1 MYSATVSTYSSSAE
15 WTKANKPSVRK
26 PGLFAGGE
34 DNRQVMADRFSN
46 IEVPEIPSIL
56 SRAPESEFNSHQE
69 FVLRH
74 VDFLI
79 DVLTGEQY
87 QSNWQHPSGCPTASP
102 EMQCRKRE
110 SGEQFPCRYESVST
124 ETPDSECKCEDSLA
138 GSDDP
143 LDTVAAVAI
152 ANNNQPPALRYFDKE
167 YRDIIAGLKAT
178 IGPWD
183 EIASLSRTEL
193 ESALSE
199 ITNRR
204 GVDDQRVARLHTLLD
219 AVADCERTDGVSLRD
234 LGGLPYS
241 RFADLLMSFPG
252 ISRSDAW
259 WLMLVAFDKPVW
271 PADPFIDGLLCSCG
285 LLDPE
290 QFRDGA
296 ERREV
301 LEDALAR
308 RQIPQF
314 HRALAGHGVK
324 GGIDVCS
331 DTCEIRKFL
340 LTHRL
345 RAQEQDQ
352 DDPVIVDLFSGAGGL
367 SLGFTRAGWSV
378 ELALDNNEVATDT
391 YRLNHP
397 EVPHKNIICGDIRTE
412 IEQGLVEKIS
422 RSPDV
427 VVGGP
432 PCQSLSQA
440 GYRARLA
447 DNEDYSILED
457 ERTELYEEYVSVVQE
472 LGPKAIVMENVEG
485 MANEIGDTGV
495 RVADLVIEALEST
508 GAGRFGYVCDY
519 QLLDCTDYGIPQ
531 NRERIFIFGIREDL
545 AGSERQAVIEQLF
558 ELLSDVSPSEEFD
571 LKQAL
576 SGLPRIRRGEG
587 GRVITD
593 EVRGSRSR
601 FVDENELDTGTGLCF
616 NHRAREHPME
626 KDRILFDEALEPGD
640 TGWDVKYAKDGEYAE
655 LIEYDVGTE
664 DNPRFKDKYRM
675 LEWTEPAPTV
685 VAHLAKDSN
694 NFVLPDYYDY
704 APNVTGEPDRRR
716 NRGVTPR
723 EAARIQS
730 FPDEYVFLGP
740 FTSWFEQIG
749 NAVPPLIGQYIAQIL
764 DQYLSS
770 AHPTEVAQSNP
781 EQAKTDD

>member
-1 MYSATVSTYSSSAE
+1 
-15 WTKANKPSVRK
+15 
-26 PGLFAGGE
+26 
-34 DNRQVMADRFSN
+34 MADRFSN

-56 SRAPESEFNSHQE
+56 SKAPESEFNSHQE

-79 DVLTGEQY
+79 DLLTGEQY
-87 QSNWQHPSGCPTASP
+87 QSNWQHPCGCPTASP
-102 EMQCRKRE
+102 EIQCRKRG
-110 SGEQFPCRYESVST
+110 SGEQFPCRYGSVST
-124 ETPDSECKCEDSLA
+124 ETPNSGCKCGDSLA
-138 GSDDP
+138 ESDDP
-143 LDTVAAVAI
+143 LDTVAAVVI
-152 ANNNQPPALRYFDKE
+152 ANNNRPPALRYFDKE
-167 YRDIIAGLKAT
+167 YRDIIAGLRAT
-178 IGPWD
+178 VGPWD
-183 EIASLSRTEL
+183 EIASLSQTEL
-193 ESALSE
+193 ESALNE

-204 GVDDQRVARLHTLLD
+204 GFDEQRVVRLYTLLD

-271 PADPFIDGLLCSCG
+271 PADPFIDGLLCSLS
-285 LLDPE
+285 LLNSE
-290 QFRDGA
+290 QLRNGA
-296 ERREV
+296 ERREE

-314 HRALAGHGVK
+314 HRALAGHAVK

-331 DTCEIRKFL
+331 DMCEIQKFL

-345 RAQEQDQ
+345 REQEQEQYSDNLE
-352 DDPVIVDLFSGAGGL
+352 IVDLFSGAGGL

-397 EVPHKNIICGDIRTE
+397 EVPHENIICGDIRTE

-422 RSPDV
+422 SSPDV
-427 VVGGP
+427 IVGGP

-485 MANEIGDTGV
+485 MANKIGDTGV
-495 RVADLVIEALEST
+495 RVVDLVIEALEST
-508 GAGRFGYVCDY
+508 GAGRHGYICDY
-519 QLLDCTDYGIPQ
+519 QLLDCADYGVPQ
-531 NRERIFIFGIREDL
+531 NRERIFIFGVREDV
-545 AGSERQAVIEQLF
+545 AGSERQAVIKQLF
-558 ELLSDVSPSEEFD
+558 KWVYDMSPSEEFD
-571 LKQAL
+571 LKKAL
-576 SGLPRIRRGEG
+576 SGLPKIRRGEG

-601 FVDENELDTGTGLCF
+601 FVDDNGLDTGTNLCF
-616 NHRAREHPME
+616 NHQARDHPME
-626 KDRILFDEALEPGD
+626 KDRILFDEALDPGD

-704 APNVTGEPDRRR
+704 APNVIGESDNRR

-749 NAVPPLIGQYIAQIL
+749 NAVPPLVGQYIARVL

-770 AHPTEVAQSNP
+770 AHSTEVAQSAA
-781 EQAKTDD
+781 ERTQTDD